1 MGSTDSPPAPAR
13 WWRRLEGEGPRF
25 RCELCP
31 RGCVLEPGQRGF
43 CFVRMAGAQGMV
55 LDTYG
60 RSSGF
65 AVDPIE
71 KKPLYHFLP
80 GSEVLSFGTAGC
92 NLGCRF
98 CQNWD
103 LSRARRAD
111 RAQAQASPARIA
123 ALAAKQRCA
132 SVAFTYNEPIV
143 FAEYAVD
150 TARACREA
158 GLRTVAV
165 SAGFIEPAPREEFFG
180 VMDAANIDL
189 KSFSDAF
196 YRRLCGA
203 RLDPVLDTLR
213 FLAQETDILL
223 EVTTLLIPGEN
234 DSDAELHGL
243 CAFVAGELGVEVP
256 LHFSAFH
263 PSYQLT
269 DRPRTPHATQQRAR
283 RVAREHGLQHVYLGN
298 VYDPEASSTYC
309 AACGE
314 RLIER
319 ARYQLGAGGPRGGAG
334 GRGGGAARGGGG
346 RRGRGGGG
354 AEPRGGGR
362 GARWARA
369 PAAGSRCTGCSAD
382 ESGCWPGPGTRRI
395 HPRGRPGS

>member
-319 ARYQLGAGGPRGGAG
+319 ARYQLGARRLVDGAC
-334 GRGGGAARGGGG
+334 ARCG
-346 RRGRGGGG
+346 
-354 AEPRGGGR
+354 EPLHGVFG
-362 GARWARA
+362 
-369 PAAGSRCTGCSAD
+369 
-382 ESGCWPGPGTRRI
+382 
-395 HPRGRPGS
+395 